1 MSEANNPSPA
11 APAHW
16 IHWNQVRSA
25 EEAEAAFNET
35 GLTPRQL
42 VEQRNALLKALEY
55 FVDAKPG
62 YHFNCHSFEECDSYN
77 KAVDLLA
84 LIKGEPK

>member
-42 VEQRNALLKALEY
+42 VEQRDELVAALSEMCEFFAPNAWGSADNRRDALNN
-55 FVDAKPG
+55 AR
-62 YHFNCHSFEECDSYN
+62 S
-77 KAVDLLA
+77 ALA
-84 LIKGEPK
+84 LVKGEPK